1 MLIYAWCPDVSAT
14 GGFSQVLAGV
24 AIGRDQLLALDLRM
38 LDTPK
43 WRVIL
48 LQFISGHLKKTIP
61 DLRSQSSSCVFGR
74 NTHTHHVFEL
84 SDSVKEIPT
93 VRTIHSQV
101 QKKIAER

>member
-48 LQFISGHLKKTIP
+48 LQFISGHLKKNDSRFEI
-61 DLRSQSSSCVFGR
+61 SVIFMCVWEKD
-74 NTHTHHVFEL
+74 THTMFL
-84 SDSVKEIPT
+84 NSPIRSRKF
-93 VRTIHSQV
+93 Q
-101 QKKIAER
+101 Q